1 MPSNKK
7 QAPSEKT
14 KKSERKRASDRLNRT
29 AKSGHPANKKEKRS
43 LVLRQSRS
51 TGVSTALKD
60 IKPAFD
66 YVEKIISTIH
76 EPLVMLDS
84 NLRIV
89 SLNRSFYDT
98 FKTMPEK
105 AKGELFFELGNG
117 EWDIPELKEKLEE
130 ILQKQTSFEDL
141 ELKQKLPHIRERTIL
156 VNARIISDQVEKPE
170 FVVLVIKDVT
180 ESKKRE
186 ETIEQLSSF
195 PTVNPMPIV
204 ETDITGR
211 VLYMNPAAKKLFPD
225 LWNRGNKHPFL
236 AELSSAVN
244 ELNSGR
250 REWVRRQVE
259 FEGAWYGQTIF
270 MVEEGS
276 CIRIYS
282 NDITENRRMQQALK
296 ESENKYRIVAN
307 NTYDWEFWS
316 SPEGKYLYV
325 SPSCKRIT
333 GLDPEEFLKDPDL
346 HRRIIHPDERLCFD
360 DHLRKVE
367 GKKAGEV
374 EYRII
379 RPDGAIRWIH
389 HACQPVFDSD
399 GNYLGHRGSNRD
411 ITERKIN
418 EEELRQLNRVL
429 KALSDSNQA
438 MMHATSESGYLK
450 EVCDFII
457 ADCGYLMAWIG
468 FAEND
473 ENKTVRP
480 VAQAGFEKG
489 YLETVNITWSDTER
503 GHGPTGTAIRTGKP
517 AICRNMLSDPNFK
530 PWRKEA
536 LKRGYVSSIVL
547 PLISNGK
554 TFGAIN
560 IYSKEPDPFSEEEI
574 KLLTEL
580 SNDLAY
586 GIMTLRLR
594 LKHEQ
599 AEQALRQSEERL
611 NRAEE
616 IAHLGSWELD
626 LVTNRLSWSDEVYR
640 IFGLKLQEF
649 GATYEAFLEAVH
661 PDDRQMV
668 DAAYSSSLREGK
680 DAYEIEHRV
689 VRKVDGEVRIIYEK
703 CEHVR
708 DQNGRIV
715 RSVGM
720 VQDITERKQAEE
732 KLQKQ
737 AVMLANV
744 SEAIIGFGPDM
755 KINFWSPSAE
765 RLYGYTSSEALGHQA
780 SDLLRAVYLDITRD
794 EAVDQLLK
802 TGHLKADN
810 IHHTKDGRALY
821 IEYHA
826 TGIYNQGKEL
836 TSIVTV
842 MHDITER
849 KQAEEELRQTRDY
862 LESLFNYANAPIIC
876 WDTKFKITR
885 FNHAFERLTDHKG
898 EEVLGKDLSILF
910 PPESRE
916 ESLDKIR
923 RALGGEYWEV
933 VEIPILRKAGDTR
946 IVLWNSANIYIKDGK
961 TILATI
967 AQGQDITERKRA
979 EEEIKA
985 LNESLKQHEAEL
997 SASNKELEAFVYSV
1011 SHDLRAPLR
1020 SIEGFSRAL
1029 SEDYHSKLDETGKD
1043 YLRRVRGSAQH
1054 MRDLIDDLLNLS
1066 ITIRAE
1072 MRREKI
1078 NLSELVKTITAG
1090 LQKTQP
1096 ERQVE
1101 FFIQEGLFAHGDPPL
1116 VQTVLENLLGN
1127 AWKFTANHPQ
1137 ARVEFGVIQLKG
1149 ETVYF
1154 VRDDGAGFD
1163 MSQASKL
1170 FTPFQRLHTTTE
1182 FSGNGIG
1189 LAVVSRIVN
1198 RHGGRVWAEGE
1209 VEKGATFYFTL

>member
-1 MPSNKK
+1 
-7 QAPSEKT
+7 
-14 KKSERKRASDRLNRT
+14 
-29 AKSGHPANKKEKRS
+29 
-43 LVLRQSRS
+43 
-51 TGVSTALKD
+51 
-60 IKPAFD
+60 
-66 YVEKIISTIH
+66 
-76 EPLVMLDS
+76 
-84 NLRIV
+84 
-89 SLNRSFYDT
+89 
-98 FKTMPEK
+98 
-105 AKGELFFELGNG
+105 
-117 EWDIPELKEKLEE
+117 
-130 ILQKQTSFEDL
+130 
-141 ELKQKLPHIRERTIL
+141 
-156 VNARIISDQVEKPE
+156 
-170 FVVLVIKDVT
+170 
-180 ESKKRE
+180 
-186 ETIEQLSSF
+186 
-195 PTVNPMPIV
+195 
-204 ETDITGR
+204 
-211 VLYMNPAAKKLFPD
+211 
-225 LWNRGNKHPFL
+225 
-236 AELSSAVN
+236 
-244 ELNSGR
+244 
-250 REWVRRQVE
+250 
-259 FEGAWYGQTIF
+259 
-270 MVEEGS
+270 
-276 CIRIYS
+276 
-282 NDITENRRMQQALK
+282 
-296 ESENKYRIVAN
+296 
-307 NTYDWEFWS
+307 
-316 SPEGKYLYV
+316 
-325 SPSCKRIT
+325 
-333 GLDPEEFLKDPDL
+333 
-346 HRRIIHPDERLCFD
+346 
-360 DHLRKVE
+360 
-367 GKKAGEV
+367 
-374 EYRII
+374 
-379 RPDGAIRWIH
+379 
-389 HACQPVFDSD
+389 
-399 GNYLGHRGSNRD
+399 
-411 ITERKIN
+411 
-418 EEELRQLNRVL
+418 VL
-429 KALSDSNQA
+429 KAISDSNQA